1 MTMKSH
7 DIIRAE
13 DLLKLSEK
21 VQHPAWREYFCEL
34 VARCPRCNAEGV
46 PLDEESRESRLKRE
60 ISEGLAQ
67 FLILNDVDPNE
78 VRVIVSYPDMQASLT
93 IKVGANERR

>member
-1 MTMKSH
+1 MKSP
-7 DIIRAE
+7 DILRAE

-21 VQHPAWREYFCEL
+21 VQHPVWREFFREL
-34 VARCPRCNAEGV
+34 VARCPRCNTEGV

-67 FLILNDVDPNE
+67 FLLSEKTDPDS
-78 VRVIVSYPDMQASLT
+78 VRVVVMYPEGQSMITL
-93 IKVGANERR
+93 KLGGK